1 MLCKSYNWL
10 GVYMI
15 KMIQKLSIPQYI
27 VLAYALVIAVG
38 GFLLWLPISAVT
50 GASTS
55 LIDAIFTATSAT
67 AVTGQVTL
75 NTAEHWNYFGKTVI
89 LILIEIGGLGFMTI
103 WVLLYSNIFKRQTN
117 LKQRKVVAESL
128 SLSGGVSVQSTVISI
143 LRFSFSVQF
152 LGAFLLSFS
161 FIPKYGASKGIYFS
175 IFHSISAF
183 CNAGFDLLGNS
194 LIDYQN
200 NPFVLMVIAALI
212 MTGGFGFIVWED
224 LFNYRKNKKL
234 QPYTKVVLISTVSLW
249 LVGMILFWISESKNG
264 TFSHLP
270 FGQQVVNYFFL
281 AVTPRTAGFANID
294 YAQLSSGSI
303 FLTIMLM
310 FVGASSGS
318 TGGGIKVST
327 FAVVLIV
334 IYRSINHDRFKIFN
348 RAISTATMRQAFFI
362 FSSGLTV
369 GTTATFILLLSETI
383 PAGFG
388 IEYVLFEVFSVMG
401 TVGLSMG
408 LTPSLTII
416 GKIMLILLMLI
427 GRVGVMTFLW
437 SLAGQRPDPR
447 IKYPE
452 TDLLVG

>member
-1 MLCKSYNWL
+1 
-10 GVYMI
+10 MI
-15 KMIQKLSIPQYI
+15 KKIRNLSIPQYI
-27 VLAYALVIAVG
+27 VLAYALVIAIG
-38 GFLLWLPISAVT
+38 GVLLWLPISAANGNT
-50 GASTS
+50 TS
-55 LIDAIFTATSAT
+55 FIDAMFTATSAT

-89 LILIEIGGLGFMTI
+89 LTLIEIGGLGFMTI

-128 SLSGGVSVQSTVISI
+128 SLSGGVSVQGTVISI
-143 LRFSFSVQF
+143 LRFSFSVQI

-161 FIPKYGASKGIYFS
+161 FIPKYGTLKGIYFS
-175 IFHSISAF
+175 VFHSISAF
-183 CNAGFDLLGNS
+183 CNAGFDLIGNS
-194 LIDYQN
+194 LVDYQN
-200 NPFVLMVIAALI
+200 NPFVLLVIAGLV
-212 MTGGFGFIVWED
+212 MTGGLGFIVWED
-224 LFNYRKNKKL
+224 LFNFRKKKKL
-234 QPYTKVVLISTVSLW
+234 QPYTKVVLFTTISLW
-249 LVGMILFWISESKNG
+249 LVGMILFGISETQNG

-270 FGQQVVNYFFL
+270 LGTQLANYFFL

-327 FAVVLIV
+327 LAVVLIV
-334 IYRSINHDRFKIFN
+334 VYRSINHDRFKIFN
-348 RAISTATMRQAFFI
+348 RAIATETMRQAFFI
-362 FSSGLTV
+362 FSAGLSI
-369 GTTATFILLLSETI
+369 GTIATFILLLSETI
-383 PAGFG
+383 PVGFG
-388 IEYVLFEVFSVMG
+388 IEYVLFEVFSVLG

-408 LTPSLTII
+408 LTPSLTVL
-416 GKIMLILLMLI
+416 GKLMVILLMLI

-437 SLAGQRPDPR
+437 SLAGERQDPR

-452 TDLLVG
+452 THLLVG

>member
-1 MLCKSYNWL
+1 MLKKL
-10 GVYMI
+10 
-15 KMIQKLSIPQYI
+15 QQLSIPQYI
-27 VLAYALVIAVG
+27 VLAYSLVIAIGAV
-38 GFLLWLPISAVT
+38 LLWLPIST
-50 GASTS
+50 ASGDATPF
-55 LIDAIFTATSAT
+55 IDAIFTATSAT

-75 NTAEHWNYFGKTVI
+75 NTAAHWNYFGKTII

-103 WVLLYSNIFKRQTN
+103 WVLLYSNIFKRRTN

-128 SLSGGVSVQSTVISI
+128 SLSSGVSVQRTVLAI
-143 LRFSFSVQF
+143 LRFAFSVQ
-152 LGAFLLSFS
+152 LVGAFLLSFS
-161 FIPKYGASKGIYFS
+161 FIPTYGTFKGIYFS
-175 IFHSISAF
+175 VFHSISAF

-200 NPFVLMVIAALI
+200 NPFVLLVVAALV
-212 MTGGFGFIVWED
+212 MTGGLGFIVWED
-224 LFNYRKNKKL
+224 LFRFRKKRKL
-234 QPYTKVVLISTVSLW
+234 QPYTKIVLISTVSLW
-249 LVGMILFWISESKNG
+249 VFGMILFWLSESQNG
-264 TFSHLP
+264 TFDHLSMGEQ
-270 FGQQVVNYFFL
+270 FVNYLFL

-294 YAQLSSGSI
+294 YTQLENSSL

-327 FAVVLIV
+327 LAVVLIV
-334 IYRSINHDRFKIFN
+334 IYRSINHDRFKVFN
-348 RAISTATMRQAFFI
+348 RAISLATTQQAFFI
-362 FSSGLTV
+362 FASGLTV
-369 GTTATFILLLSETI
+369 GTTATFILLLTETI

-388 IEYVLFEVFSVMG
+388 IEYVLFEVFSVLG

-408 LTPSLTII
+408 LTPSLTAI
-416 GKIMLILLMLI
+416 GKTMLILLMLI

-437 SLAGQRPDPR
+437 SLAREKQDPR

>member
-1 MLCKSYNWL
+1 
-10 GVYMI
+10 MI
-15 KMIQKLSIPQYI
+15 KKIQDLSIPQSI
-27 VLAYALVIAVG
+27 VLAYALVIAIG
-38 GFLLWLPISAVT
+38 GILLWLPISAANGNT
-50 GASTS
+50 TS
-55 LIDAIFTATSAT
+55 FIDAIFTATSAT

-89 LILIEIGGLGFMTI
+89 LLLIEIGGLGFMTI
-103 WVLLYSNIFKRQTN
+103 WVLLYSNVFKRQTN

-128 SLSGGVSVQSTVISI
+128 SLSGGVSVQGTVKSI
-143 LRFSFSVQF
+143 LRFSFSVQL
-152 LGAFLLSFS
+152 LGAFLLSFN
-161 FIPKYGASKGIYFS
+161 FIPKYGALKGLYFS

-194 LIDYQN
+194 LMDYQN
-200 NPFVLMVIAALI
+200 NPFVLLVIAALI
-212 MTGGFGFIVWED
+212 MIGGLGFIVWED

-234 QPYTKVVLISTVSLW
+234 QPYTKIVLVSTISLW
-249 LVGMILFWISESKNG
+249 LIGMLLFWISESKNG

-270 FGQQVVNYFFL
+270 VGKQLANYFFL
-281 AVTPRTAGFANID
+281 AVTPRTAGFANVD
-294 YAQLSSGSI
+294 YAQLTSGSV

-327 FAVVLIV
+327 LAVVLIV

-348 RAISTATMRQAFFI
+348 RAIAKETMRQSFFI
-362 FSSGLTV
+362 FSSGLSIGV
-369 GTTATFILLLSETI
+369 SATFILLLSETI
-383 PAGFG
+383 PVGFG
-388 IEYVLFEVFSVMG
+388 VEYVLFEVFSVLG

-408 LTPSLTII
+408 LTPSLTMV
-416 GKIMLILLMLI
+416 GKVMVILLMLI

-437 SLAGQRPDPR
+437 SLAGERQDPR

-452 TDLLVG
+452 THLLVG

>member
-1 MLCKSYNWL
+1 
-10 GVYMI
+10 MI
-15 KMIQKLSIPQYI
+15 KKLQQLSIPQYI
-27 VLAYALVIAVG
+27 VLAYALVIAIG
-38 GFLLWLPISAVT
+38 GLLLWLPVSA
-50 GASTS
+50 ASGNTTAF
-55 LIDAIFTATSAT
+55 IDAIFTATSAT

-75 NTAEHWNYFGKTVI
+75 NTAAHWNYFGKTVI

-128 SLSGGVSVQSTVISI
+128 SLSSGVSVQSTVLSI
-143 LRFSFSVQF
+143 LRFAFSVQF
-152 LGAFLLSFS
+152 MGAFLLSFS
-161 FIPKYGASKGIYFS
+161 FIPKYGTAKGLYFS

-200 NPFVLMVIAALI
+200 NPFVLLVVAALI
-212 MTGGFGFIVWED
+212 MTGGLGFIVWED
-224 LFNYRKNKKL
+224 LFRFRKKRKL
-234 QPYTKVVLISTVSLW
+234 QPYTKIVLISTISLW
-249 LVGMILFWISESKNG
+249 VVGLILFWISERDNG
-264 TFSHLP
+264 TFGHLP
-270 FGQQVVNYFFL
+270 IGQQFVNYLFL

-294 YAQLSSGSI
+294 YTHLADGSL

-318 TGGGIKVST
+318 TGGGIKVT
-327 FAVVLIV
+327 TLAIVLIV
-334 IYRSINHDRFKIFN
+334 IYRSVNHDRFKVFN
-348 RAISTATMRQAFFI
+348 RAISLKTTQQAFFI
-362 FSSGLTV
+362 FASGLTI
-369 GTTATFILLLSETI
+369 GTSATFILLLTETI
-383 PAGFG
+383 PPGFG
-388 IEYVLFEVFSVMG
+388 IEYVLFEVFSVLG

-408 LTPSLTII
+408 LTPSLTVI
-416 GKIMLILLMLI
+416 GKTMLILLMLI

-437 SLAGQRPDPR
+437 SLAREKQDPR